1 MREVT
6 GGEEGSDRIE
16 DPGASAAFPGNVP
29 AGWPHRTWR
38 DHLATVVA
46 GPEILRPVFWILR
59 KFAPILKFRNTVV
72 VSRHADVVDVLSRDE
87 DFTLA
92 EVNGERMAR
101 WSGAFILGSDRGED
115 FDRENGALRRA
126 ARDTDVPRIRA
137 LVADNA
143 AQLLDGVPSESERS
157 GGETRVGVPSE
168 SERSGGETRAGARGS
183 GQIDVVGGYA
193 RVVAARVVAQYFGT
207 PGPDEATTMRWMRAL
222 FDVVFIDEG
231 PRARQAAS
239 ITIAEQKPYMEALIA
254 TRRAEVE
261 AGEPVPDDV
270 LTRLVAMG
278 ANEPWLDDDAVRR
291 NVNGLIVG
299 ALDTTSKA
307 VAHVVDELLRHPDA
321 LAGARDAA
329 VAGNIDTVRDYA
341 WEALRFRPHGP
352 VLERHCKND
361 TTLGRRRVPAGSV
374 VLVSV
379 LSAMFDKTAFPEP
392 GRLAAGRP
400 LDRYLHFGHGMH
412 TCFGLYINDVQI
424 PELVAG
430 LVRLP
435 GLRRAPGG
443 AGRLVYDGPFPE
455 RLVVAFDKDVCG

>member
-1 MREVT
+1 MCEVT
-6 GGEEGSDRIE
+6 GGEQGSDHIE
-16 DPGASAAFPGNVP
+16 DPRASAAFPRDFP

-38 DHLATVVA
+38 DRLATVVA

-59 KFAPILKFRNTVV
+59 KFSPVLKFRNTVV
-72 VSRHADVVDVLSRDE
+72 VSRHADVVDVLRRDE

-101 WSGAFILGSDRGED
+101 WSGAFILGMDRGEG

-157 GGETRVGVPSE
+157 GGETRD
-168 SERSGGETRAGARGS
+168 GARGS

-231 PRARQAAS
+231 PRARQAAT

-261 AGEPVPDDV
+261 AGKPVPDDV

-307 VAHVVDELLRHPDA
+307 VAHVVHELLRHPDA

-329 VAGNIDTVRDYA
+329 VAGDIDTVRDYA

-361 TTLGRRRVPAGSV
+361 TTLGRGRTHVPAGSV

-412 TCFGLYINDVQI
+412 TCFGLYINYVQI

-435 GLRRAPGG
+435 GLRRAPGD

-455 RLVVAFDKDVCG
+455 RLVVAFDKDGRQ

>member
-1 MREVT
+1 VVPDSVT
-6 GGEEGSDRIE
+6 TPRL
-16 DPGASAAFPGNVP
+16 
-29 AGWPHRTWR
+29 HRTWR
-38 DHLATVVA
+38 DHLLNALA
-46 GPEILRPVFWILR
+46 GPEVLRPVFWILR

-72 VSRHADVVDVLSRDE
+72 VSRHADVVDVLRRDE

-92 EVNGERMAR
+92 EVNGDRMAR
-101 WSGAFILGSDRGED
+101 WSGAFILGMDRGEL

-143 AQLLDGVPSESERS
+143 AQLLAGV
-157 GGETRVGVPSE
+157 
-168 SERSGGETRAGARGS
+168 RGS
-183 GQIDVVGGYA
+183 GQIDVVGDYA
-193 RVVAARVVAQYFGT
+193 RVVAARVVAGYFGT

-231 PRARQAAS
+231 PRARQAA
-239 ITIAEQKPYMEALIA
+239 TIALSEQKPYMEALIA
-254 TRRAEVE
+254 TRRAEVG
-261 AGEPVPDDV
+261 AGGPVPDDV

-278 ANEPWLDDDAVRR
+278 PSEPWLDDDAVRR

-307 VAHVVDELLRHPDA
+307 VALVIDELLRHPEA
-321 LAGARDAA
+321 LAAARDAA
-329 VAGNIDTVRDYA
+329 TAGDVDRVRDYA

-352 VLERHCKND
+352 ILERYCQND
-361 TTLGRRRVPAGSV
+361 TTLGRKRIPAGSL

-379 LSAMFDKTAFPEP
+379 LSAMFDKAVFPVP
-392 GRLAAGRP
+392 GRIVTGRP

-412 TCFGLYINDVQI
+412 TCFGLYINNVQI

-435 GLRRAPGG
+435 GLRRAAGG
-443 AGRLVYDGPFPE
+443 EGRLVNDGPFPE
-455 RLVVAFDKDVCG
+455 RLIVSFDKDEAGRS